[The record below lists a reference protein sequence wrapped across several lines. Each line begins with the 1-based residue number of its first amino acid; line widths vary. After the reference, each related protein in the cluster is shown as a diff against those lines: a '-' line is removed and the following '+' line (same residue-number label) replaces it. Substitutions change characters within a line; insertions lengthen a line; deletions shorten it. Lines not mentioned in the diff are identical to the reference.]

1 MAITSLGY
9 DQPARFIY
17 RSGTNFQK
25 VWIVPQQLGFAKI
38 NAVLV
43 AVRSTLPWVEFKLIH
58 EL

>member
-1 MAITSLGY
+1 MAIISLGY

-17 RSGTNFQK
+17 RSGANFQK
-25 VWIVPQQLGFAKI
+25 VWIVPKRLGFAKI

-43 AVRSTLPWVEFKLIH
+43 AVGSTLPWVEFKLIH